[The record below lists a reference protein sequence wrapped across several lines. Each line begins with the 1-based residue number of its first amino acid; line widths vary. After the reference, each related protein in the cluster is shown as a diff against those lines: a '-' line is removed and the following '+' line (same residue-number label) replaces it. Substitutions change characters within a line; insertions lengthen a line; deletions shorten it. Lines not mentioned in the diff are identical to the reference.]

1 MSHTNIIP
9 TFRYR
14 DAAAAIAFL
23 RNAFG
28 FEEVDVNRDPEGVVT
43 HAELR
48 FGGGMGMVGSLK
60 DDWMHTLV
68 PRDVGGLT
76 SSAYL
81 VVEDPDAHAKRAE
94 EAGAEI
100 VRPLEETFYG
110 SREYSARDPEGH
122 LWHFGTYDPFP
133 AGI

>member
-1 MSHTNIIP
+1 MTHSSIIP

-14 DAAAAIAFL
+14 NAAAAIDFL
-23 RNAFG
+23 KTAFG
-28 FEEVDVNRDPEGVVT
+28 FEEVTVNLGEDGSVS

-48 FGGGMGMVGSLK
+48 FGGGMVMVGSQAE
-60 DDWMHTLV
+60 DWMRTVV
-68 PRDVGGLT
+68 PREVGGVT
-76 SSAYL
+76 CSAYL
-81 VVEDPDAHAKRAE
+81 VVTDPDAHARRAE

-122 LWHFGTYDPFP
+122 LWHFGTYDPFSTE
-133 AGI
+133 G